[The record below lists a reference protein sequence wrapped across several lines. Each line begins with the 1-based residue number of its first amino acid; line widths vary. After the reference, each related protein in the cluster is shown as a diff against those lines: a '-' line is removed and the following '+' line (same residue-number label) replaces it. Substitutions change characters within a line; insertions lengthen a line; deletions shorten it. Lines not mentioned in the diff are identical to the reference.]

1 MNGWDVEPIS
11 LYLFWILKW
20 GRSLFYTPLYQYF
33 KASVLTFWMS
43 ACILSRSCLA
53 HLSVFWDNFI
63 LFIYLFFKEMQILL
77 FIWNRCARS
86 HAGLCVQLF
95 ISKIICT
102 RIKGGGARVCGPS
115 GRTPELGSCG
125 GPKLWFSY
133 CVSEKLFS
141 AVNESSFPF
150 ITAFVATECVR
161 VFWGARC
168 QCYPS
173 SHYGRSLNCK
183 LKQTGCRPTA
193 FFFSSPGSFGSFGLC
208 TIITFSWVQIT
219 FTFVFVC

>member
-1 MNGWDVEPIS
+1 
-11 LYLFWILKW
+11 
-20 GRSLFYTPLYQYF
+20 
-33 KASVLTFWMS
+33 
-43 ACILSRSCLA
+43 
-53 HLSVFWDNFI
+53 
-63 LFIYLFFKEMQILL
+63 MQILL

-95 ISKIICT
+95 VSKIICT

-115 GRTPELGSCG
+115 GRTPELCSCS

-208 TIITFSWVQIT
+208 TIITFSCVQIT